1 VTRGG
6 VRVIRTATP
15 FDPAELGPLAALVDE
30 RRGGMMSSGME
41 YPGRY
46 SRWHMAYVDPCAEI
60 VASGR
65 QVTARALN
73 DRGRVLLPVLRAALV
88 KTGVPVDED
97 TVAIP
102 EPDGAFTE
110 EQRSRRPT
118 VFSALREIV
127 AAFGCEDP
135 HLGLYGA
142 FGYDLAF
149 QFEPVKLRLSRPA
162 GQRDLV
168 LHLPDEIW
176 VLDRKREEAVR
187 YSYEFE
193 YLGRSTAGL
202 DRRTGNSSAGSG
214 GDDPPAPPRVFDGGA
229 DAPQPVRDKKEL
241 PAAPRPGSYA
251 RVVEEARERFA
262 CGDLFEVVPSHVFH
276 GRCASPA
283 AFYELL
289 RLRNPAPYEFFF
301 NLGEGEYLVGVSPE
315 MYVRVT
321 GDRVET
327 CPIAGTIARGK
338 DTLEDA
344 ANIATLLGSAKEESE
359 LTMCTDVDR
368 NDKARVCVPGSV
380 QVIGRRQIEMYSRLI
395 HTVDHIEGRLLP
407 GFDALDAFL
416 SHMWAV
422 TVTGAPKTWAMQFI
436 EDHEDTPRRWYGGA
450 VGKIGFDGSMNTG
463 LTLRTAHITGGVA
476 AVRAGA
482 TLLYD
487 SDPEAEENETHVKAR
502 ALLETL
508 AEAGQASRV
517 PDEPPQAAPLPG
529 LRVLLVDHQDSFV
542 HTLGD
547 YFRQQGAEVTT
558 LRFGFPPSLLDG
570 YAPDLVVLSPG
581 PGRPADFGCAALLDE
596 VYERGLPA
604 FGVCLGLQ
612 AMVEHAG
619 GELALLPEP
628 AHGKPG
634 VVRVSGGSLLSGLP
648 AEFTAGRYHS
658 LYAPA
663 AEVRGGFQVTASTP
677 DGVVMAIEDAGSG
690 RWAVQFHPESIL
702 TASGRSGHQI
712 IASVLELCRAR
723 RAARVTRLPRSSR
736 SGRSGPVSCGRRA
749 ADGRR
754 SASRPVPSAASPSS
768 SAAAPRWSRRN

>member
-1 VTRGG
+1 VDAHRTELITRGG
-6 VRVIRTATP
+6 VRVTRTATP
-15 FDPAELGPLAALVDE
+15 FDPVELGRIAALVDE
-30 RRGGMMSSGME
+30 RRGGVLSSGME

-46 SRWHMAYVDPCAEI
+46 SRWHMAYADPCAEI
-60 VASGR
+60 TATGR
-65 QVTARALN
+65 RVTARALN
-73 DRGRVLLPVLRAALV
+73 GRGRVLLPVIRAAMARAGQSQPAGL
-88 KTGVPVDED
+88 TGEH
-97 TVAIP
+97 TVVIG
-102 EPDGAFTE
+102 EPDRDFTE
-110 EQRSRRPT
+110 EERSRRPT

-127 AAFGCEDP
+127 AAFGCDDP

-149 QFEPVKLRLSRPA
+149 QFEPVRLRRERSKDPA

-176 VLDRKREEAVR
+176 VLDRKREEAIR

-193 YLGRSTAGL
+193 AGGESTEGL
-202 DRRTGNSSAGSG
+202 DRRTASTGREH
-214 GDDPPAPPRVFDGGA
+214 APS
-229 DAPQPVRDKKEL
+229 PVREKEL
-241 PAAPRPGSYA
+241 PGPPQPGRYA
-251 RVVEEARERFA
+251 RVVEQARERFA

-289 RLRNPAPYEFFF
+289 RQRNPAPYEFLF
-301 NLGEGEYLVGVSPE
+301 NLGEGEYLVGASPE

-327 CPIAGTIARGK
+327 CPIAGTIARGE

-380 QVIGRRQIEMYSRLI
+380 RVIGRRQIEMYSRLI
-395 HTVDHIEGRLLP
+395 HTVDHIEGRLRP

-416 SHMWAV
+416 THMWAV

-436 EDHEDTPRRWYGGA
+436 EDHEETPRCWYGGA
-450 VGKIGFDGSMNTG
+450 VGAIGFDGSMNTG
-463 LTLRTAHITGGVA
+463 LTLRTAHITGGIA

-487 SDPEAEENETHVKAR
+487 SVPEAEEAETHIKAR

-508 AEAGQASRV
+508 AEAERLARGAAGARDASPV
-517 PDEPPQAAPLPG
+517 SEPGRGHG

-558 LRFGFPPSLLDG
+558 LRFGFPPALLDS

-596 VYERGLPA
+596 VYARRLPV

-612 AMVEHAG
+612 AMVEQAG
-619 GELALLPEP
+619 GTLSLLPEP
-628 AHGKPG
+628 AHG
-634 VVRVSGGSLLSGLP
+634 
-648 AEFTAGRYHS
+648 
-658 LYAPA
+658 
-663 AEVRGGFQVTASTP
+663 
-677 DGVVMAIEDAGSG
+677 
-690 RWAVQFHPESIL
+690 
-702 TASGRSGHQI
+702 
-712 IASVLELCRAR
+712 
-723 RAARVTRLPRSSR
+723 
-736 SGRSGPVSCGRRA
+736 
-749 ADGRR
+749 
-754 SASRPVPSAASPSS
+754 
-768 SAAAPRWSRRN
+768 

>member
-1 VTRGG
+1 MDAHRTELMTRGG
-6 VRVIRTATP
+6 VRVTRTATP
-15 FDPAELGPLAALVDE
+15 FDPVELGRIAALVDE
-30 RRGGMMSSGME
+30 RRGGVLSSGME

-46 SRWHMAYVDPCAEI
+46 SRWHLAYADPCAEI
-60 VASGR
+60 TATGR

-73 DRGRVLLPVLRAALV
+73 DRGRVLLPAIRAAMARAGQFPPAEL
-88 KTGVPVDED
+88 TGEV
-97 TVAIP
+97 TVVIG
-102 EPDGAFTE
+102 EPDRDLTE
-110 EQRSRRPT
+110 EERSRRPT

-127 AAFGCEDP
+127 AAFGCDDP
-135 HLGLYGA
+135 HLGLFGA

-149 QFEPVKLRLSRPA
+149 QFEPVRMRRERPA

-176 VLDRKREEAVR
+176 VLDRKREEAIR
-187 YSYEFE
+187 YGYEFE
-193 YLGRSTAGL
+193 AGGESTHGL
-202 DRRTGNSSAGSG
+202 DRRTASTGQEHAPSSVR
-214 GDDPPAPPRVFDGGA
+214 PP
-229 DAPQPVRDKKEL
+229 KL
-241 PAAPRPGSYA
+241 PEPPRPGRYA
-251 RVVEEARERFA
+251 GVVEEARERFA

-289 RLRNPAPYEFFF
+289 RQRNPAPYEFLF
-301 NLGEGEYLVGVSPE
+301 NLGQGEYLVGASPE

-327 CPIAGTIARGK
+327 CPIAGTIARGE

-344 ANIATLLGSAKEESE
+344 ANIAALLGSAKEESE

-368 NDKARVCVPGSV
+368 NDKARVCLPGTV
-380 QVIGRRQIEMYSRLI
+380 RVIGRRQIEMYSRLI
-395 HTVDHIEGRLLP
+395 HTVDHIEGRLRP
-407 GFDALDAFL
+407 GLDALDAFL
-416 SHMWAV
+416 THMWAV
-422 TVTGAPKTWAMQFI
+422 TVTGAPKPWAMQFI
-436 EDHEDTPRRWYGGA
+436 EDHEETPRRWYGGA
-450 VGKIGFDGSMNTG
+450 VGMIGFDGSMNTG
-463 LTLRTAHITGGVA
+463 LTLRTAHITGGIA

-487 SDPEAEENETHVKAR
+487 SVPAAEEAETHIKAR

-508 AEAGQASRV
+508 AEAGRIARGSRDGAGAGEQDAG
-517 PDEPPQAAPLPG
+517 PARDRGPGRG

-547 YFRQQGAEVTT
+547 YFRQHGAEVIT
-558 LRFGFPPSLLDG
+558 LRFGFPPALLDS

-596 VYERGLPA
+596 VYARRLPA

-619 GELALLPEP
+619 GSLSLLPEP

-634 VVRVSGGSLLSGLP
+634 LVRVSGGSLLSGLP
-648 AEFTAGRYHS
+648 GEFTAGRYHS

-663 AEVRGGFQVTASTP
+663 DSVRGGFAVTATTP
-677 DGVVMAIEDAGSG
+677 DGVVMAIEDEQAG

-702 TASGRSGHQI
+702 TASGRTGHQI
-712 IASVLELCRAR
+712 IGNVLDLCR
-723 RAARVTRLPRSSR
+723 S
-736 SGRSGPVSCGRRA
+736 
-749 ADGRR
+749 RR
-754 SASRPVPSAASPSS
+754 SIGTPL
-768 SAAAPRWSRRN
+768 